1 MLLNSTTMRIKTCYN
16 SLNKYFHFGSVKAE
30 VSHIKAPHRYN
41 LKNAVKVQ
49 VVHSVS
55 SNAHVMGQSVE
66 AQYYYYDRHH
76 LHLFSFGGISRSEE
90 YFHSPQNDLV
100 DGSLQENGQQM
111 HYWFF
116 YLGTFIFTES
126 SIRTALPLFCPR
138 TGRLSTLTK
147 GCLAP
152 SALRAQAKLS
162 HQPYFK

>member
-16 SLNKYFHFGSVKAE
+16 SLNKYFYFGSVKAE

-66 AQYYYYDRHH
+66 AQHYYYDRHH

-100 DGSLQENGQQM
+100 DGSLQENGQKCII
-111 HYWFF
+111 
-116 YLGTFIFTES
+116 GS
-126 SIRTALPLFCPR
+126 SIWVHLFLQKAASEQHFHSSVQGLEDYP
-138 TGRLSTLTK
+138 
-147 GCLAP
+147 
-152 SALRAQAKLS
+152 
-162 HQPYFK
+162 H